1 MPENLAVTLGGGDL
15 GGSLSTMIPLI
26 MKKLD
31 TSAKAETETP
41 APKDAASIT
50 DQH

>member
-15 GGSLSTMIPLI
+15 GGSLSSLIPLI

-41 APKDAASIT
+41 PPKDAT
-50 DQH
+50 NF